1 MVHSQG
7 VVMLDGKI
15 SSTDLVPPNTDG
27 LKDLL
32 ANRPGPFAPA
42 AAQLDPD
49 AIGAGMLTLKLL
61 SAFGKGEK
69 VYYAG
74 SGNNDPQ
81 NQAAF
86 TACNLETWFRPKAEL
101 SSGSPIILLDSANL
115 HDTRWGDEPLD
126 PVIVIDHHD
135 SRLSSSA
142 GRWCWIEPR
151 LGATSTMVARLLQIL
166 EIPLTE
172 DDRMTA
178 TLGAFGIYNDTHGLL
193 RKTTSLDRAMFAYL
207 MSHGDQ
213 RLLEDLH
220 QFPLPERYYDLF
232 RCAWETHRV
241 AQTTLLASVGEI
253 SAEENTLLARIANQ
267 LVLCAGVDTVI
278 LWGLQDGA
286 AVTVKARTISRTMNL
301 NEFLQKHFP
310 NCSGAKGHEGG
321 ADFPVSAIA
330 PKSVKTRGMFVEYL
344 RQWFKEEFGA
354 NGS

>member
-1 MVHSQG
+1 MP
-7 VVMLDGKI
+7 DGKI
-15 SSTDLVPPNTDG
+15 SSTDLVPPNIDG

-32 ANRPGPFAPA
+32 TKTPGPFAPV

-49 AIGAGMLTLKLL
+49 AIGAGMLALKLL

-86 TACNLETWFRPKAEL
+86 KACDLDTWFLPKEEL
-101 SSGSPIILLDSANL
+101 PSSLPTVLLDSANL
-115 HDTRWGDEPLD
+115 HDTRWGEKPLD
-126 PVIVIDHHD
+126 PTIIIDHHD
-135 SRLSSSA
+135 SRLA
-142 GRWCWIEPR
+142 ANANRWCWIEPR

-166 EIPLTE
+166 DIPLTE
-172 DDRMTA
+172 DDRMAA

-193 RKTTSLDRAMFAYL
+193 RKTTSLDRAMFAHL
-207 MSHGDQ
+207 MGHGDQ

-241 AQTTLLASVGEI
+241 AHATLVASVGEV

-267 LVLCAGVDTVI
+267 LVLCAGVNTVV
-278 LWGLQDGA
+278 LWGLQDGN
-286 AVTVKARTISRTMNL
+286 AVTVKARTISRTLNL
-301 NEFLQKHFP
+301 NEFLQRHFP

-321 ADFPVSAIA
+321 ADFPISVIA
-330 PKSVKTRGMFVEYL
+330 PKFVKTREMFVEYL
-344 RQWFKEEFGA
+344 QQWFKEEFGA

>member
-1 MVHSQG
+1 MPETK
-7 VVMLDGKI
+7 LP
-15 SSTDLVPPNTDG
+15 STDLVPPNIGG

-32 ANRPGPFAPA
+32 AKTPGPLALA

-49 AIGAGMLTLKLL
+49 AIGAGMLMLRLL
-61 SAFGKGEK
+61 TSLGKSGT

-86 TACNLETWFRPKAEL
+86 TACDLETWFRPRAEL
-101 SSGSPIILLDSANL
+101 PSGSPTILLDSANL

-126 PVIVIDHHD
+126 PIVVIDHHD
-135 SRLSSSA
+135 SRLSPSA

-172 DDRMTA
+172 DDRVPA

-232 RCAWETHRV
+232 CRAWETRRV
-241 AQTTLLASVGEI
+241 AQTTLVASVGEVL
-253 SAEENTLLARIANQ
+253 AEENTLLARIANQ
-267 LVLCAGVDTVI
+267 LVLCAGVDTVV
-278 LWGLQDGA
+278 LWGLQDGS
-286 AVTVKARTISRTMNL
+286 AVTVKARTISRTKNL
-301 NEFLQKHFP
+301 NEFIQRHFP
-310 NCSGAKGHEGG
+310 DCGGAKGHEGG

-330 PKSVKTRGMFVEYL
+330 PKSVKTREMFVEYL